1 MGEMICAG
9 LAVTRGGFTLRVD
22 DLRIAPGEKIALLG
36 ENGCGKTTLLQAL
49 AGLLPCGGAIAYA
62 GRSWDKLTPAGRAR
76 HMAYLPQDSG
86 VLFNLTV
93 EELINLALAD
103 QPSLA
108 GEARATALA
117 ATEMGDFLDR
127 PYHSLSG
134 GEKRRAMLARLFCR
148 DTALILLDEPTAPLD
163 MRHAGQV
170 MRHLRAGPAAVV
182 AAMHDL
188 NLAAAWFDRFLL
200 MKQGRIVYDARKD
213 ELDPAR
219 LAEIYGLSLRRCGDH
234 FVPVMPGL

>member
-1 MGEMICAG
+1 MIRAD
-9 LAVTRGGFTLRVD
+9 LSVIRGGFTLRVD
-22 DLRIAPGEKIALLG
+22 DLRLAPGEKIALLG

-49 AGLLPCGGAIAYA
+49 AGLLPCGGAITHM
-62 GRSWDKLTPAGRAR
+62 GRCWDKLGPEDRAR
-76 HMAYLPQDSG
+76 HMAYLPQESG

-93 EELINLALAD
+93 EELVNLALAE
-103 QPSLA
+103 QPPLA
-108 GEARATALA
+108 GEARLAALA
-117 ATEMGDFLDR
+117 ATEMADFLDR

-148 DTALILLDEPTAPLD
+148 DVSFVLLDEPTAPLD

-170 MRHLRAGPAAVV
+170 MRHLRRGPAAVV

-200 MKQGRIVYDARKD
+200 MKQGRILYDVRKD

-219 LAEIYGLSLRRCGDH
+219 LEEVYGLSLRRCGDH
-234 FVPVMPGL
+234 FVPDL

>member
-1 MGEMICAG
+1 MICAG
-9 LAVTRGGFTLRVD
+9 LSVIRGKFTLRVD
-22 DLRIAPGEKIALLG
+22 ELRIAPGEKIALLG

-49 AGLLPCGGAIAYA
+49 AGLLPCGGAITYA
-62 GRSWDKLTPAGRAR
+62 GTRWDKMRPEDRAR
-76 HMAYLPQDSG
+76 SMAYLPQESG

-103 QPSLA
+103 QPSLT
-108 GEARATALA
+108 GEAREDALA

-200 MKQGRIVYDARKD
+200 MKQGRIVYDARKN

-219 LAEIYGLSLRRCGDH
+219 LEEVYGLSLKRCGDH
-234 FVPVMPGL
+234 FVSVMPGL

>member
-1 MGEMICAG
+1 MICAG
-9 LAVTRGGFTLRVD
+9 LSVIRGGFTLRLD
-22 DLRIAPGEKIALLG
+22 ELRIAPGEKIALLG
-36 ENGCGKTTLLQAL
+36 ENGCGKTTLLQTL
-49 AGLLPCGGAIAYA
+49 AGLLPCGGAITYA
-62 GRSWDKLTPAGRAR
+62 GARWDKMRPEDRAR
-76 HMAYLPQDSG
+76 SMAYLPQDSG

-103 QPSLA
+103 QPPLA
-108 GEARATALA
+108 GEEREEALA
-117 ATEMGDFLDR
+117 ATEMGGFLDR

-134 GEKRRAMLARLFCR
+134 GEKRRAMLARICCR
-148 DTALILLDEPTAPLD
+148 NAALILLDEPTAPLD

-170 MRHLRAGPAAVV
+170 MRHLRAGQAAVV

-188 NLAAAWFDRFLL
+188 NLAVAWFDRFLL
-200 MKQGRIVYDARKD
+200 MKQGRIIYDARKD

-219 LAEIYGLSLRRCGDH
+219 LEEIYGLGLRRCGDH